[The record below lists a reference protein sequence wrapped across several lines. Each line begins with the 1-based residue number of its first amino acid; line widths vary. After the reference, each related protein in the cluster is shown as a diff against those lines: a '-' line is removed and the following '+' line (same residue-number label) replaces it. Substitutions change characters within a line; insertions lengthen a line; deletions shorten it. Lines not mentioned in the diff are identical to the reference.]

1 MSEFIKSLIDE
12 AHVNLLNRNFDEAI
26 RQLQS
31 IKLRVNDGGILGRMQ
46 QKENEID
53 KEYQTKYNNIKNNST
68 DDIEF
73 LNKLMELKDWRS
85 KEYLVFY
92 DRIGK
97 EIP

>member
-1 MSEFIKSLIDE
+1 MSEFLKSLIDE

-26 RQLQS
+26 RQLKS
-31 IKLRVNDGGILGRMQ
+31 IKLRINDEVNLGKMQ
-46 QKENEID
+46 RKENEID
-53 KEYQTKYNNIKNNST
+53 QQYQTQFRQTKNNSN

-92 DRIGK
+92 DRIVRDL
-97 EIP
+97 